1 MFAVIKTGG
10 KQYRVAKNDVIFVE
24 KLAGEAGDDIAFPD
38 VLAFGD
44 GETQNVGAPLVSGA
58 TVVATVLEQRK
69 GDKVII
75 FKKKR
80 RHNYRR
86 KKGHRQLLTV
96 VRITDILTGG
106 QQPELKKAEQKP
118 KPEPKEPVERA
129 PKAAKA
135 KKPAAKAKQEARRE
149 EGAGKEEAGRQ
160 IGEEEELRSNA
171 SWHIRKQAAARATA
185 AIPRGGA
192 SA

>member
-1 MFAVIKTGG
+1 MFAVIRTGG

-24 KLAGEAGDDIAFPD
+24 KLAGEAGDDIAFPE

-106 QQPELKKAEQKP
+106 QQPELKKAEAKP
-118 KPEPKEPVERA
+118 KPEPKAPVERA

-135 KKPAAKAKQEARRE
+135 KKPAAKAKAKQPA
-149 EGAGKEEAGRQ
+149 AKKAPAKKKPAAKSAKKSKE
-160 IGEEEELRSNA
+160 
-171 SWHIRKQAAARATA
+171 
-185 AIPRGGA
+185 
-192 SA
+192 